1 MYTHELGLG
10 NRTPKAENNKNQ
22 HPSNVKRRG
31 EGEAS
36 RPRTPHTVTWDSQ
49 NSSPKD
55 RSGLHMRQVPT
66 PPFSFRTTQH
76 LREGTPST

>member
-31 EGEAS
+31 EGEA
-36 RPRTPHTVTWDSQ
+36 RGRREKKGEPPGAGVAAA
-49 NSSPKD
+49 
-55 RSGLHMRQVPT
+55 GLRA
-66 PPFSFRTTQH
+66 
-76 LREGTPST
+76 